1 VVGQELKV
9 GIKNIQNRMSEM
21 KGDGKKKDESVHKLL
36 DEIKE

>member
-1 VVGQELKV
+1 
-9 GIKNIQNRMSEM
+9 MSEM